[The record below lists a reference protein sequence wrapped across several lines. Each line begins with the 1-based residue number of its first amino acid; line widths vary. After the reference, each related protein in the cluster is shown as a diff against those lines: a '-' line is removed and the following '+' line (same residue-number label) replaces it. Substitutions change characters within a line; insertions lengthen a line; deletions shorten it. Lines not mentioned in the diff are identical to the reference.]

1 MVLEDGT
8 RCLSARLERLGP
20 GLCRVTLREGK
31 FHQVKRM
38 LAQRG
43 KPVLRLK
50 RISMG
55 PLQLDPGL
63 APGEFR
69 PLTEQELLELKELQK

>member
-1 MVLEDGT
+1 
-8 RCLSARLERLGP
+8 
-20 GLCRVTLREGK
+20 
-31 FHQVKRM
+31 
-38 LAQRG
+38 
-43 KPVLRLK
+43 
-50 RISMG
+50 MG